1 MASFLKPVGRNAGLG
16 DPPDPYYNNIPESAK
31 AIIKTA
37 VEHEPKEMSTNR
49 RIDYSEQK
57 GLQGS
62 RHKRRPICACGRRE
76 KLGNST
82 RKIVQHERQPK
93 RASFAKIFETRDQR
107 QESDIAKDD
116 NNNNQFQKL
125 DECKIRYLSSA
136 LRQTFNSPS
145 FESQWEAVRT
155 KINAK
160 CRGKRRN
167 MINRLKTQAIVKSVT
182 FPVHFSTKFQICTV
196 V

>member
-1 MASFLKPVGRNAGLG
+1 MNVNQREQALQKYLK
-16 DPPDPYYNNIPESAK
+16 
-31 AIIKTA
+31 
-37 VEHEPKEMSTNR
+37 
-49 RIDYSEQK
+49 
-57 GLQGS
+57 
-62 RHKRRPICACGRRE
+62 
-76 KLGNST
+76 
-82 RKIVQHERQPK
+82 
-93 RASFAKIFETRDQR
+93 TRDQR

-125 DECKIRYLSSA
+125 DERKIRYLSSV
-136 LRQTFNSPS
+136 LRQKFNSPS